1 MCSFLAGKVLL
12 EHLAQAEDL
21 LVFFKQHGKH
31 EDLEWQGMRGKLG
44 GSQVLP
50 RTGEQVIQGQLV
62 GAAQGTAEAGK
73 GGLLLQEGLGG
84 RRKGASHIS
93 SPFRRAAAGGG
104 AGGPAGA
111 RSPHPPKP
119 AAVQAFSRPHGW
131 AQPGGARCAQ
141 RPRGSSAA

>member
-44 GSQVLP
+44 GSQGLP
-50 RTGEQVIQGQLV
+50 RTGEQGIQGQL
-62 GAAQGTAEAGK
+62 GGGGRGTGGGGEGGK
-73 GGLLLQEGLGG
+73 GGLLRQEGVGG

-93 SPFRRAAAGGG
+93 SPFRRAAAWGG
-104 AGGPAGA
+104 AGGPAGQ
-111 RSPHPPKP
+111 RCTHPPKP

-131 AQPGGARCAQ
+131 AQAGGAR
-141 RPRGSSAA
+141 